1 MFKKS
6 AIAGFT
12 FTIFLLSTDAAPAQ
26 NRWWNKQ
33 CPQPVYASSEVTRR
47 AKIIEGPDFSG
58 VMEVFRN
65 VNGRVRLDAVLC
77 RSGEVTDVNVTEGL
91 SATVNEFV
99 SAAVSIV
106 RFVPAELSLHSVS
119 QKIQF
124 EFEINDGRVKEI
136 IRQPA
141 AGRLV
146 ESVNVIGNR
155 RLAATS
161 ILGWVR
167 TRAGEPYDEVQVKRD
182 FDAILSS
189 RNFDKLSTRVFTEDG
204 VRGGVDVYFEVHE
217 LPVVGVVNFEGL
229 KIDPAVV
236 REAWKAARVNLQTG
250 EPFSP
255 EAGKIAIQVIKQV
268 LDSKALNYS
277 RVELRS
283 ELLTAQTVNLTFV
296 ITNQ

>member
-1 MFKKS
+1 MSKKS
-6 AIAGFT
+6 AIAAFT
-12 FTIFLLSTDAAPAQ
+12 FAIFLLSVDGASAQ
-26 NRWWNKQ
+26 NRLRDKQ
-33 CPQPVYASSEVTRR
+33 CPQPVYASNEVTRR
-47 AKIIEGPDFSG
+47 AQIIDGPDFSE

-77 RSGEVTDVNVTEGL
+77 RSGEVTDINVTEGL

-99 SAAVSIV
+99 SDAVSIV

-124 EFEINDGRVKEI
+124 EFEINAGRVKEI

-155 RLAATS
+155 RLGTTS
-161 ILGWVR
+161 ILALVR
-167 TRAGEPYDEVQVKRD
+167 TRAGEPYDEVRVKRD
-182 FDAILSS
+182 FDAILAT
-189 RNFDKLSTRVFTEDG
+189 RNFDKLSTRVFTEEG
-204 VRGGVDVYFEVHE
+204 VRGGVGVYFEVHE
-217 LPVVGVVNFEGL
+217 LPVVGVLSFEGL
-229 KIDPAVV
+229 KIDPAIV
-236 REAWKAARVNLQTG
+236 REAWKAAHVNLQAG
-250 EPFSP
+250 EPYSP
-255 EAGKIAIQVIKQV
+255 EAGKMAIQVIKQV
-268 LDSKALNYS
+268 LDSRALNYS